1 MTPTGFAAASSV
13 CGSEMCDNQPCQ
25 TPVREYT
32 PFLCLY
38 AFLLC
43 CGASVSINTLARL
56 VLLRSQRSGPP
67 AGLEGAG
74 IASGARDVRFLAAA
88 LDAGSPHRRAE
99 QTQTGPSRAL
109 SPRPARSGRF
119 RRRATSRGH
128 RGDTTRRRTE
138 SRGHRGDHSLAHGP
152 ATPSRP
158 RRRRPAVQ
166 SPCCARCTS
175 PRSHR

>member
-1 MTPTGFAAASSV
+1 M

-109 SPRPARSGRF
+109 SPRP
-119 RRRATSRGH
+119 
-128 RGDTTRRRTE
+128 TRRR
-138 SRGHRGDHSLAHGP
+138 GP
-152 ATPSRP
+152 ASRQ
-158 RRRRPAVQ
+158 A
-166 SPCCARCTS
+166 CCARCTS
-175 PRSHR
+175 PRSHLSRKKWRSTSGASVATKQHDRDRAPTTAFMTSRHQAHRKQTIDASGTL